1 MIRRPPISTR
11 ADTRFPY
18 TPLFRS
24 RAREDRRRGAVM
36 FSPVFD
42 STGGVDGWVSME
54 LSPLLAAD
62 TVGSIEAARRIHV
75 QAERDNLFVKIPGT
89 PEGIPAIEE
98 SIFAGVSI
106 NVTLLFSTEQY
117 MAAAEAYLR
126 GIERRIEAGLDPK
139 VGSVASLF
147 ISRWDKGSA
156 DQLPAI
162 GRAHV

>member
-1 MIRRPPISTR
+1 M
-11 ADTRFPY
+11 
-18 TPLFRS
+18 FR
-24 RAREDRRRGAVM
+24 
-36 FSPVFD
+36 PVFD

-62 TVGSIEAARRIHV
+62 TAGSIEAAKRIHV
-75 QAERDNLFVKIPGT
+75 QAERDNLYVKIPGT

-98 SIFAGVSI
+98 SIFAGVPI

-126 GIERRIEAGLDPK
+126 GIERRIAAGLDPK

-156 DQLPAI
+156 DQLPAELQNRLGI
-162 GRAHV
+162 AVGPQADGAYRAQSGKAHD